1 MEKQFSNMNQKSFK
15 KYIHFGT
22 SLMAQ
27 WLRLPAPKTQGMGS
41 TPSGELRFCMLYSM
55 IKKKK
60 KKVVLWPTN
69 FILEICPNEIIKN

>member
-1 MEKQFSNMNQKSFK
+1 MLSWDIIYNDAISLEKQFSNMNQKSFK

-60 KKVVLWPTN
+60 KGRPLTH
-69 FILEICPNEIIKN
+69 

>member
-1 MEKQFSNMNQKSFK
+1 
-15 KYIHFGT
+15 
-22 SLMAQ
+22 MAQ

-41 TPSGELRFCMLYSM
+41 TPGGELRFCMLYSM
-55 IKKKK
+55 IKK